1 MTMVSDG
8 DWLAL
13 WVSIKLALVTT
24 AILLL
29 VCTPLAWWLA
39 RRRLPGQALLEALLA
54 LPLVLPPSVLGFYLL
69 IGLGPN
75 GPGGWL
81 TQWGEARSLAFS
93 FTGLVI
99 GSLIYSLPFVLQPL
113 KNAFAAIETRQ
124 LDMAAVS
131 GARPLDRFFS
141 LVIPQARQ
149 GYASAAILGIAH
161 TLGEFGVVL
170 MIGGSLAGET
180 RVASVALYEHVEA
193 GDYAN
198 AHRLAGVLLV
208 MSVMM
213 LWALS
218 PPNLLNGHQ
227 REGHILSYISL
238 PILFFAWH
246 NGPGRSQL
254 AISLEPNL

>member
-1 MTMVSDG
+1 MLSEG

-24 AILLL
+24 GLLLL
-29 VCTPLAWWLA
+29 VCSPLAWWLA

-69 IGLGPN
+69 LALGPQ

-81 TQWGEARSLAFS
+81 AGWLGLRSLAFS

-113 KNAFAAIETRQ
+113 KNAFATLDRGQ
-124 LDMAAVS
+124 LEMASLA

-141 LVIPQARQ
+141 LVLPQSRA
-149 GYASAAILGIAH
+149 GYAAAAMLGFAH

-170 MIGGSLAGET
+170 MIGGSLPGET

-198 AHRLAGVLLV
+198 GHRLALVLV
-208 MSVMM
+208 AMSVVM
-213 LWALS
+213 LWALFRW
-218 PPNLLNGHQ
+218 Q
-227 REGHILSYISL
+227 RR
-238 PILFFAWH
+238 
-246 NGPGRSQL
+246 PGL
-254 AISLEPNL
+254 TP

>member
-1 MTMVSDG
+1 MLLGDG

-13 WVSIKLALVTT
+13 WVSIKLAVVTT
-24 AILLL
+24 VILLL

-39 RRRLPGQALLEALLA
+39 RQRLPGQALLEACLA

-81 TQWGEARSLAFS
+81 AQWGDVRSLAFS

-99 GSLIYSLPFVLQPL
+99 GSLLYSLPFVLQPL
-113 KNAFAAIETRQ
+113 KNAFAAIESGQ

-131 GARPLDRFFS
+131 GARPIDRFFS
-141 LVIPQARQ
+141 MVIPQARQ
-149 GYASAAILGIAH
+149 GYAGAAILGIAH

-193 GDYAN
+193 GDYAS
-198 AHRLAGVLLV
+198 AHRLAAVLLV
-208 MSVMM
+208 VSVVM
-213 LWALS
+213 LWALFRW
-218 PPNLLNGHQ
+218 Q
-227 REGHILSYISL
+227 RKQTAGVM
-238 PILFFAWH
+238 P
-246 NGPGRSQL
+246 
-254 AISLEPNL
+254 

>member
-193 GDYAN
+193 GDYAH

-213 LWALS
+213 LWALFRW
-218 PPNLLNGHQ
+218 Q
-227 REGHILSYISL
+227 RKQNVGVM
-238 PILFFAWH
+238 P
-246 NGPGRSQL
+246 
-254 AISLEPNL
+254 

>member
-1 MTMVSDG
+1 MLLGDG

-13 WVSIKLALVTT
+13 WVSIKLAVVTT
-24 AILLL
+24 VILLL

-39 RRRLPGQALLEALLA
+39 RQRLPGQALLEACLA

-81 TQWGEARSLAFS
+81 AQWGDVRSLAFS

-99 GSLIYSLPFVLQPL
+99 GSLLYSLPFVLQPL
-113 KNAFAAIETRQ
+113 KNAFAAIESGQ

-131 GARPLDRFFS
+131 GARPIDRLFS
-141 LVIPQARQ
+141 MVIPQARQ
-149 GYASAAILGIAH
+149 GYAGAAILGIAH

-193 GDYAN
+193 GDYAS
-198 AHRLAGVLLV
+198 AHRLAAVLLV
-208 MSVMM
+208 VSVVM
-213 LWALS
+213 LWALFRW
-218 PPNLLNGHQ
+218 Q
-227 REGHILSYISL
+227 RKQTAGVM
-238 PILFFAWH
+238 P
-246 NGPGRSQL
+246 
-254 AISLEPNL
+254 

>member
-1 MTMVSDG
+1 MLNDG

-24 AILLL
+24 VILLML
-29 VCTPLAWWLA
+29 CTPLAWWLA

-75 GPGGWL
+75 GPGGWFA
-81 TQWGEARSLAFS
+81 QWEDARSLAFS

-99 GSLIYSLPFVLQPL
+99 GSLVYSLPFVLQPL
-113 KNAFAAIETRQ
+113 KNAFAAIEPRQ

-131 GARPLDRFFS
+131 GARPMDRFFS

-149 GYASAAILGIAH
+149 GYATAAILGIAH

-198 AHRLAGVLLV
+198 AHRLAAGDHVVEHAGIGLLV
-208 MSVMM
+208 
-213 LWALS
+213 
-218 PPNLLNGHQ
+218 
-227 REGHILSYISL
+227 
-238 PILFFAWH
+238 
-246 NGPGRSQL
+246 PG
-254 AISLEPNL
+254 AACDP